1 VISGERHV
9 LYHRIFYETDPG
21 KRMTKLLFPLICAA
35 VLLSGCGIIYKQ
47 DIQQGNVLKQEQ
59 VDMLSPGMNRRQ
71 IALLLGT
78 PAVSDPFHRDRWD
91 YVSAQKEGGSDLE
104 TRRHLSLFFE
114 GNQLARIEG
123 NLKPSDASV
132 LSEEEIEEAV
142 EKAKDGTTETVGPQ
156 QQQQRRGPRTD
167 PDTPPQR

>member
-1 VISGERHV
+1 MS
-9 LYHRIFYETDPG
+9 
-21 KRMTKLLFPLICAA
+21 KLLFPFICAA

-47 DIQQGNVLKQEQ
+47 DIQQGNVLDQEQ

-91 YVSAQKEGGSDLE
+91 YVSAHKEGGGDME
-104 TRRHLSLFFE
+104 KRRHLSLFFE
-114 GNQLARIEG
+114 GNELARIEG

-132 LSEEEIEEAV
+132 LSENEIEEAV
-142 EKAKDGTTETVGPQ
+142 EKVKDGTTETIGPQ
-156 QQQQRRGPRTD
+156 QERQRRGPQ
-167 PDTPPQR
+167 PPPEQ

>member
-1 VISGERHV
+1 M
-9 LYHRIFYETDPG
+9 P
-21 KRMTKLLFPLICAA
+21 KLLFPFICAA

-47 DIQQGNVLKQEQ
+47 DIQQGNVLDQEQ

-91 YVSAQKEGGSDLE
+91 YVSALKEGGSDVE
-104 TRRHLSLFFE
+104 KHRHLSLFFE
-114 GNQLARIEG
+114 GNELARIEG

-132 LSEEEIEEAV
+132 LSEKEIEEAV
-142 EKAKDGTTETVGPQ
+142 EKVKDGTTETIGPQ
-156 QQQQRRGPRTD
+156 QERQRRGPQ
-167 PDTPPQR
+167 PPPRQ